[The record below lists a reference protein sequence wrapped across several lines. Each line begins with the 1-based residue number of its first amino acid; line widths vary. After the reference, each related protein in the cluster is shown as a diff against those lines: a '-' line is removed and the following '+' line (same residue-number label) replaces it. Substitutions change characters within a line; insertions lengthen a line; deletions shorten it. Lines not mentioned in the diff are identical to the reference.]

1 MRDTNQ
7 FINSNWIFYKKLIW
21 CSIYTFHCF
30 FNNDYYFRNHSFTY
44 LLRTKM
50 WLVAQVTIISITIK
64 PDKSKENNSSMKKN
78 KLNLADLNLPSCFTS
93 LKRLSPFM
101 LATFFVVNVVLSIK
115 LSKLINKSH
124 GNGLCF
130 KREITTCS
138 PKKSIWSNTTYT
150 WPIFQGDV

>member
-1 MRDTNQ
+1 MKLNLHLSLFFQ
-7 FINSNWIFYKKLIW
+7 QWLLFQKSLFHLFAWNKNVISCASNDNFYHHKTWQI
-21 CSIYTFHCF
+21 
-30 FNNDYYFRNHSFTY
+30 
-44 LLRTKM
+44 
-50 WLVAQVTIISITIK
+50 
-64 PDKSKENNSSMKKN
+64 KENNSSMKKN